1 MLKKLFYKMKKNLFR
16 QVENYDIDYEELKRM
31 KLNGAQIVDVR
42 NNREYSEGHIE
53 GSINIPDYEINKKFE
68 KIFTNHNQIIILY
81 CSSGNRSKNACKK
94 LIRRGYTNIFNLYE
108 GIENL
113 K

>member
-42 NNREYSEGHIE
+42 NNREYSEGHID
-53 GSINIPDYEINKKFE
+53 GSINIPDYEINRKFE
-68 KIFTNHNQIIILY
+68 KIFTDHNQVIILY

-94 LIRRGYTNIFNLYE
+94 LIKKGYTNVYSLYG
-108 GIENL
+108 GIEF
-113 K
+113 

>member
-1 MLKKLFYKMKKNLFR
+1 MLKKIFNKMKINVFR
-16 QVENYDIDYEELKRM
+16 QMENFDIDYEELEKM

-42 NNREYSEGHIE
+42 SNREYLEGHIE

-68 KIFTNHNQIIILY
+68 KIFTDHNQIIILY

-94 LIRRGYTNIFNLYE
+94 LIKKGYSNLYNLYG
-108 GIENL
+108 GIEF
-113 K
+113 

>member
-1 MLKKLFYKMKKNLFR
+1 MLKKIFSKMKKNIFR
-16 QVENYDIDYEELKRM
+16 QVENFDIDYEELKIM

-42 NNREYSEGHIE
+42 SNREYSEGHID

-68 KIFTNHNQIIILY
+68 KIFTDHNQIIILY

-94 LIRRGYTNIFNLYE
+94 LIKKGYTNVYNLYG
-108 GIENL
+108 GIEF
-113 K
+113 